1 MKDTTFS
8 PAGDLRAGTVNGVPL
23 TDFSVVTDD
32 TLCYPA
38 RTLAD
43 YISSRRNIRIPVC
56 SADSETTCHF
66 IRIGRN
72 GKEYGDHE
80 SEIYAV
86 NGNVYLGCGTQSSGE
101 QVVDTFIARY
111 LAGSKPDVTIPEGEA
126 VYHTTVP
133 DWSEIPADY
142 TVRELIVRSSKKIQ
156 QYLEYDHSLGL
167 FYSYQ
172 HKGYKSSLAEARES
186 GIRTTNCVILMNW
199 VLKDAG
205 LYSGGIINH
214 KYDGTCG
221 YTSYSEATDAI
232 SKYFDI
238 IPVSE
243 RSVSQLAGEGSL
255 LPGDV
260 IFFTDHNQIIIDNDR
275 AMDGGRG
282 NCEKVE
288 VGSTFRLFLGKNPYP
303 SMRPGFIFRAKE
315 GIMPDGTFCGSGI

>member
-1 MKDTTFS
+1 MKTN
-8 PAGDLRAGTVNGVPL
+8 AGTLNG
-23 TDFSVVTDD
+23 TDLKNFAIVTESEVFG
-32 TLCYPA
+32 YPA
-38 RTLAD
+38 RALAD
-43 YISSRRNIRIPVC
+43 YIASRRHVMLPVC
-56 SADSETTCHF
+56 PAGEQTAEHF
-66 IRIGRN
+66 IFLGTNGR
-72 GKEYGDHE
+72 EYGDFE
-80 SEIYAV
+80 SEIYAL
-86 NGNVYLGCGTQSSGE
+86 NGNIYLGCKTLSSGE
-101 QVVDTFIARY
+101 QAVNTFIARY
-111 LAGSKPDVTIPEGEA
+111 LQCGDINAPIPEGEA
-126 VYHTTVP
+126 VYHTDVP
-133 DWSEIPADY
+133 DWSEIPSDF

-172 HKGYKSSLAEARES
+172 HKGYKSSLAEARAS

-303 SMRPGFIFRAKE
+303 SSKPGLIFRAK
-315 GIMPDGTFCGSGI
+315 GGMTLKDVKTCVPDF